1 MSRNTTEQE
10 LKEQLNLIQTMI
22 AEGRRSTQSW
32 GWSFLLWGVA
42 YYVAAAW
49 STLGHSYWA
58 WLVTMTIA
66 VVLTGVFGA
75 RVSRG
80 HPETMFGRAI
90 GSVWKVMGVS
100 LFIVLVALGVSGHYN
115 IHVYMAIIGGMLAV
129 AHGTS
134 SLILR
139 WKMQFACALVW
150 LGAGV
155 AGSFGPESQAAISF
169 LAAVL
174 FGQIIF
180 GIYAMTLDARR
191 RAPRGAAHV

>member
-1 MSRNTTEQE
+1 MNSNTTEQE

-100 LFIVLVALGVSGHYN
+100 LFIVLVA
-115 IHVYMAIIGGMLAV
+115 
-129 AHGTS
+129 
-134 SLILR
+134 
-139 WKMQFACALVW
+139 
-150 LGAGV
+150 
-155 AGSFGPESQAAISF
+155 
-169 LAAVL
+169 
-174 FGQIIF
+174 
-180 GIYAMTLDARR
+180 
-191 RAPRGAAHV
+191 

>member
-1 MSRNTTEQE
+1 MSSNTTEQE

-100 LFIVLVALGVSGHYN
+100 LFIVLVALGASGHYN